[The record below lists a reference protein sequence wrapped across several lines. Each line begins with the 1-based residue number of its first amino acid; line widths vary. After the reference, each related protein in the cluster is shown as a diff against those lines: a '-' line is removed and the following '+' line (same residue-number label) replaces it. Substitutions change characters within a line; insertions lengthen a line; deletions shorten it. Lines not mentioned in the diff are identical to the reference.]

1 MNYVIKSESL
11 TVTVS
16 SLGAEL
22 ISAVGAD
29 GFEYIWQNPTGEFWG
44 GHAPLLFPHCGRIL
58 NSEYTYGGERY
69 EMGIHGFARK
79 SEFKLI
85 NRGDSFLEFSLESS
99 EETKKIYPF
108 DFELKA
114 EYKLIKNSLFA
125 NFTVQN
131 KDKNVLPYM
140 FGWHPGF
147 NLDDKNGAK
156 TEDFHIDFDG
166 VSECLC
172 YPLQNGGFVAPA
184 AYTYSLPGG
193 RYQLSEEEN
202 AREGT
207 MIFVGTGNC
216 AKLSSPK
223 SEHGVA
229 ISYSENLPYF
239 CIWKWESADAKYIC
253 LEPWSDVPGDG
264 IAPESFDTKKMSR
277 LPSGEGAVYSYT
289 VDFKA

>member
-1 MNYVIKSESL
+1 MNYKIQNDNL

-22 ISAVGAD
+22 VSVVGKD
-29 GFEYIWQNPTGEFWG
+29 GYEYIWQNASGEFWG

-79 SEFKLI
+79 MEFELV
-85 NRGDSFLEFSLESS
+85 NQEADSLVFSLKPS

-108 DFELKA
+108 DFELIA
-114 EYKLIKNSLFA
+114 EYKIAENALFA

-131 KDKNVLPYM
+131 KDKKLLPYM

-156 TEDFHIDFDG
+156 TEDFYIDFGD
-166 VSECLC
+166 VEECSC
-172 YPLQNGGFVAPA
+172 YPLQNGGFVAPDSYA
-184 AYTYSLPGG
+184 YSLPNGK
-193 RYQLSEEEN
+193 YQLSEEEN

-216 AKLSSPK
+216 AKLYSQK
-223 SEHGVA
+223 SEHGVEL
-229 ISYSENLPYF
+229 SYSKNIPYF

-264 IAPESFDTKKMSR
+264 VTPENFDTKKMSR
-277 LPSGEGAVYSYT
+277 LQAGEKASYEYSIK
-289 VDFKA
+289 FN

>member
-1 MNYVIKSESL
+1 MNYKLQNDRLS
-11 TVTVS
+11 VTIS

-22 ISAVGAD
+22 VSAVGDD
-29 GFEYIWQNPTGEFWG
+29 GFEYIWQNESGEFWG

-58 NSEYTYGGERY
+58 NSEYTYGGKRY

-79 SEFKLI
+79 MEFELVSEDD
-85 NRGDSFLEFSLESS
+85 NRLVLSLKSN

-108 DFELKA
+108 EFELIA
-114 EYKLIKNSLFA
+114 EYKIGENTLFA

-131 KDKNVLPYM
+131 KDKKVLPYM

-156 TEDFHIDFDG
+156 TEDFYVEFDG

-172 YPLQNGGFVAPA
+172 YPLQNGSFVSPNS
-184 AYTYSLPGG
+184 YTYALPGG
-193 RYQLSEEEN
+193 KYQLSEEEN

-207 MIFVGTGNC
+207 MIFVGTGNK
-216 AKLSSPK
+216 ARLFSPK
-223 SEHGVA
+223 SERVVEL
-229 ISYSENLPYF
+229 SYSDNIPYF

-264 IAPESFDTKKMSR
+264 ATPENFDTKKMSR
-277 LPSGEGAVYSYT
+277 LLSGTSATYSYT
-289 VDFKA
+289 VKFN

>member
-1 MNYVIKSESL
+1 MNYKIQNDNL

-22 ISAVGAD
+22 VSVVGKD
-29 GFEYIWQNPTGEFWG
+29 GYEYIWQNASGEFWG

-79 SEFKLI
+79 MEFELV
-85 NRGDSFLEFSLESS
+85 NQEADSLVFSLKPS

-108 DFELKA
+108 DFELIA
-114 EYKLIKNSLFA
+114 EYKIAENALFA

-131 KDKNVLPYM
+131 KDKKVLPFM

-156 TEDFHIDFDG
+156 TEDFYIDFGD
-166 VSECLC
+166 VEECSC
-172 YPLQNGGFVAPA
+172 YPLQNGGFVAPDS
-184 AYTYSLPGG
+184 YRYSLPNGK
-193 RYQLSEEEN
+193 YQLSEEEN

-216 AKLSSPK
+216 AKLYSQK
-223 SEHGVA
+223 SEHGVEL
-229 ISYSENLPYF
+229 SYSKNIPYF

-264 IAPESFDTKKMSR
+264 VTPENFDTKKMSR
-277 LPSGEGAVYSYT
+277 LQAGEKASYEYSIK
-289 VDFKA
+289 FN

>member
-1 MNYVIKSESL
+1 MNYTLKNDKL

-22 ISAVGAD
+22 ISAVGED
-29 GFEYIWQNPTGEFWG
+29 GYEYVWQNESGEFWG

-58 NSEYTYGGERY
+58 NSEYTYGGKKY

-79 SEFKLI
+79 SEFELI
-85 NRGDSFLEFSLESS
+85 SQDDNLLKFSLKSS

-108 DFELKA
+108 NFELIA
-114 EYKLIKNSLFA
+114 EYKLKENALFA

-131 KDKNVLPYM
+131 NDKNTLPYM

-156 TEDFHIDFDG
+156 TEDFHVEFDG

-172 YPLQNGGFVAPA
+172 YPLQNGGFVAPS
-184 AYTYSLPGG
+184 AYTYSLPNSK
-193 RYQLSEEEN
+193 YQLSEEEN

-207 MIFVGTGNC
+207 MIFVGTKNI

-223 SEHGVA
+223 SEHSVA
-229 ISYSENLPYF
+229 LSYTDNLPYF

-264 IAPESFDTKKMSR
+264 IEPESFDTKKMSR
-277 LPSGEGAVYSYT
+277 LPSGESETYGYKVH
-289 VDFKA
+289 FC